1 MSAAA
6 EQKTT
11 EPSMEE
17 ILASIRRIISD
28 DQQQAAPVV
37 AQAPVV
43 AVVPPAPKAIEQP
56 KPVPVAV
63 LPQVPTREAPP
74 IRSVVQVQEE
84 KFQEPEEDVFELTM
98 PAPELVKEAVLSHPE
113 FVVTKV
119 QEPVALRETVAS
131 VAHVYVPEPVQ
142 STSYEDRLIEGKT
155 DTLVSNSFGSLAHTV
170 LSQNARTLDDV
181 VKDMLR
187 PMLKS
192 WLDDNLPNVVEHLVR
207 SEIERVTRG
216 GR

>member
-1 MSAAA
+1 MIMSAAA

-28 DQQQAAPVV
+28 DQQQVAPIE
-37 AQAPVV
+37 AKQAPVI
-43 AVVPPAPKAIEQP
+43 AAVPPQAPKHIEQL
-56 KPVPVAV
+56 KVETVAV
-63 LPQVPTREAPP
+63 LPQVASIENQP
-74 IRSVVQVQEE
+74 IRNAAQIQDMKV
-84 KFQEPEEDVFELTM
+84 QEPEEDVLELKM
-98 PAPELVKEAVLSHPE
+98 PEPELSKIATHSDPE

-119 QEPVALRETVAS
+119 QEPAVSATP
-131 VAHVYVPEPVQ
+131 VYVQPQ
-142 STSYEDRLIEGKT
+142 LQDDRLIESKT
-155 DTLVSNSFGSLAHTV
+155 DALVSNSFGSLAHTV

-192 WLDDNLPNVVEHLVR
+192 WLDDNLPNVVERLVR

>member
-28 DQQQAAPVV
+28 DQQLAQPTAATAPGVAAPKSALPVQPAPATFAASPAPVV
-37 AQAPVV
+37 V
-43 AVVPPAPKAIEQP
+43 QP
-56 KPVPVAV
+56 PVP
-63 LPQVPTREAPP
+63 
-74 IRSVVQVQEE
+74 SVQPA
-84 KFQEPEEDVFELTM
+84 EPELEDDVFELTM
-98 PAPELVKEAVLSHPE
+98 P
-113 FVVTKV
+113 VVSPV
-119 QEPVALRETVAS
+119 IEEPVKMKAINTPETAPQPL
-131 VAHVYVPEPVQ
+131 AQPVYVAVSSHVSEPSV
-142 STSYEDRLIEGKT
+142 SNEALITGQT
-155 DTLVSNSFGSLAHTV
+155 DKLVSGLFGSLAHTV
-170 LSQNARTLDDV
+170 LSQNARTIDDV

-192 WLDDNLPNVVEHLVR
+192 WLDDNLPTIVEQLVR
-207 SEIERVTRG
+207 AEIERVARG

>member
-1 MSAAA
+1 MIMSAAA

-28 DQQQAAPVV
+28 DQQQVAPIE
-37 AQAPVV
+37 AKQAPVIA
-43 AVVPPAPKAIEQP
+43 AVPQQAPKPVEQP
-56 KPVPVAV
+56 KAEPVDL
-63 LPQVPTREAPP
+63 LPQVASVEAPP
-74 IRSVVQVQEE
+74 IRNAAQIQDVKV
-84 KFQEPEEDVFELTM
+84 QEPEEDVLELKM
-98 PAPELVKEAVLSHPE
+98 PEPNLSKTGNLSHPE

-119 QEPVALRETVAS
+119 EESVVTAS
-131 VAHVYVPEPVQ
+131 PVYVQVQ
-142 STSYEDRLIEGKT
+142 LPDDRLIEGKT

-187 PMLKS
+187 PMLKA
-192 WLDDNLPNVVEHLVR
+192 WLDDNLPNVVERLVR